1 MIYRRWL
8 AVSERRAALPR
19 REREGVDAADLR
31 RKKVAKLV
39 ALMNREGL
47 DALLLNRI
55 ENVRYSTDFR
65 PVVSMWFQNSY
76 SSFVTASG
84 DVVVLTVAG
93 DYTRAKHYM
102 PWVGDMR
109 IMHTSG
115 RAEEVSKVFRD
126 YIKSGKVGY
135 DQLGLEGFHALR
147 KAAKGVQLVDA
158 GEEIAE
164 ERAVKLDGEVAI
176 MREAAKAT
184 EASILAALTCAR
196 PGLREYEIAAEA
208 EYAARKLGA
217 EGMSWSLATFAGPN
231 TGLMTRHDSDRVVR
245 DGEFLIMGY
254 ATIYKGYNTDI
265 TTTTIIG
272 NPSAAQ
278 KRLYTATYDAYSAA
292 LKATRPGAST
302 RHLRDAAEKVVD
314 EYGYSQY
321 SFSRIQPILHG
332 VGMNVYEPPWAPEPG
347 MDEPN
352 AKLKPGHVIAIEPC
366 ITLDDNLEVGGCRIG
381 ETILVTETGYELL
394 TDGLAETHEI
404 LYEN

>member
-1 MIYRRWL
+1 
-8 AVSERRAALPR
+8 V
-19 REREGVDAADLR
+19 ADLR
-31 RKKVAKLV
+31 KKKVAKLV
-39 ALMNREGL
+39 SLMKKEGL
-47 DALLLNRI
+47 EALLLNRI

-76 SSFVTASG
+76 SSFITAKG

-109 IMHTSG
+109 VMHTSG
-115 RAEEVSKVFRD
+115 RAEELSKVFRD
-126 YIKSGKVGY
+126 YVKSGKVGY

-147 KAAKGVQLVDA
+147 KAAKGVQLVDV
-158 GEEIAE
+158 GSEIAE
-164 ERAVKLDGEVAI
+164 ERAIKLDGEVEI
-176 MREAAKAT
+176 MREASRVT
-184 EASILAALTCAR
+184 EASVRAALKSAR
-196 PGLREYEIAAEA
+196 PGMREYEIAAEG

-231 TGLMTRHDSDRVVR
+231 TGLMTRHDSDRMVKS
-245 DGEFLIMGY
+245 GEFLILGY
-254 ATIYKGYNTDI
+254 ATIYKAYNTDI

-272 NPSAAQ
+272 SPSAAQ

-292 LKATRPGAST
+292 LKATRPGAT
-302 RHLRDAAEKVVD
+302 TLELRDAAEGVID
-314 EYGYSQY
+314 EYGYSRY

-347 MDEPN
+347 KDGPSAE
-352 AKLKPGHVIAIEPC
+352 LKPGHVIAIEPC

-381 ETILVTETGYELL
+381 ETILVTETGHELL
-394 TDGLAETHEI
+394 TDGKPDTHDA
-404 LYEN
+404 LYEK

>member
-1 MIYRRWL
+1 LPGPGRR
-8 AVSERRAALPR
+8 
-19 REREGVDAADLR
+19 GVDAADLR
-31 RKKVAKLV
+31 KKKIAKLV
-39 ALMNREGL
+39 ALMKREGL

-76 SSFVTASG
+76 SSFVTAGG

-109 IMHTSG
+109 VMHTSG
-115 RAEEVSKVFRD
+115 RADEISKVFRD

-147 KAAKGVQLVDA
+147 KSAKGVRLVDA
-158 GEEIAE
+158 GGEIAE
-164 ERAVKLDGEVAI
+164 ERAVKLDGEIAI

-184 EASILAALTCAR
+184 EASIRAALKFAR
-196 PGLREYEIAAEA
+196 PGVREYEIAAEG
-208 EYAARKLGA
+208 EYAARKMGA

-231 TGLMTRHDSDRVVR
+231 TGLMARHDSDRIVKK
-245 DGEFLIMGY
+245 GEFLILGY
-254 ATIYKGYNTDI
+254 ATIYKAYNTDI
-265 TTTTIIG
+265 TTTTIVG
-272 NPSAAQ
+272 SPSAAQ
-278 KRLYTATYDAYSAA
+278 KRLYTATYDAYSSA

-302 RHLRDAAEKVVD
+302 RGLRDAAEKVID

-321 SFSRIQPILHG
+321 SFSRLQPILHG

-381 ETILVTETGYELL
+381 ETILVTETGYEVL
-394 TDGLAETHEI
+394 TDGKPETHDT

>member
-1 MIYRRWL
+1 M
-8 AVSERRAALPR
+8 
-19 REREGVDAADLR
+19 VDLADLR
-31 RKKVAKLV
+31 KKKVAKLV
-39 ALMNREGL
+39 ALMKREGL

-76 SSFVTASG
+76 SSFVTSGG

-102 PWVGDMR
+102 RWIGDMR
-109 IMHTSG
+109 VMHTLG

-126 YIKSGKVGY
+126 YRSRRVGY
-135 DQLGLEGFHALR
+135 DQLGLEGFHGLR
-147 KAAKGVQLVDA
+147 KAAKGVELVEA
-158 GEEIAE
+158 GGVVAE
-164 ERAVKLDGEVAI
+164 ERAVKLDGEIAI

-184 EASILAALTCAR
+184 EASVSAALEFAR
-196 PGLREYEIAAEA
+196 PGVKEYEIAAEA

-245 DGEFLIMGY
+245 SGEFLIMGY
-254 ATIYKGYNTDI
+254 ATIYKAYNTDI

-272 NPSAAQ
+272 KPSAAQ

-302 RHLRDAAEKVVD
+302 RRLRDLAEKVVD
-314 EYGYSQY
+314 EYGYSRY

-347 MDEPN
+347 RDEPN

-366 ITLDDNLEVGGCRIG
+366 ITLDDNLKVGGCRIG
-381 ETILVTETGYELL
+381 ETILVTETGHELL
-394 TDGLAETHEI
+394 TDGGSETHEI
-404 LYEN
+404 LYES

>member
-1 MIYRRWL
+1 MRGRKL
-8 AVSERRAALPR
+8 SLSKRGRV
-19 REREGVDAADLR
+19 GVDAAGLR
-31 RKKVAKLV
+31 KKKVAKLV
-39 ALMNREGL
+39 ALMKREGL

-76 SSFVTASG
+76 SSFVTANG

-109 IMHTSG
+109 VMHTLG

-126 YIKSGKVGY
+126 YIKSGRVGY

-147 KAAKGVQLVDA
+147 GVAKGVRLVEA
-158 GEEIAE
+158 GAEIAE
-164 ERAVKLDGEVAI
+164 ERAVKLDDEIAI

-184 EASILAALTCAR
+184 EASIRAALKFAR
-196 PGLREYEIAAEA
+196 PGVREYEIAAEG

-231 TGLMTRHDSDRVVR
+231 TGLMTRHDSERVVR
-245 DGEFLIMGY
+245 SGEFLIMGY

-272 NPSAAQ
+272 SPSAAQ

-302 RHLRDAAEKVVD
+302 RKLRDAAEEVVD

-332 VGMNVYEPPWAPEPG
+332 VGLNVYEPPWAPEPG
-347 MDEPN
+347 MDEPS
-352 AKLKPGHVIAIEPC
+352 AKLKPGHIIAIEPC
-366 ITLDDNLEVGGCRIG
+366 ITLDDNLKVGGCRIG
-381 ETILVTETGYELL
+381 ETILVTDTGYELL
-394 TDGLAETHEI
+394 TDGKPETHEI
-404 LYEN
+404 LYED

>member
-1 MIYRRWL
+1 M
-8 AVSERRAALPR
+8 
-19 REREGVDAADLR
+19 ADLR
-31 RKKVAKLV
+31 KKKVAKLV
-39 ALMNREGL
+39 ALMKREGL

-76 SSFVTASG
+76 SSFLTARG

-109 IMHTSG
+109 VMHTSG
-115 RAEEVSKVFRD
+115 RAEEISKVFRD
-126 YIKSGKVGY
+126 YVKSGKVGY

-147 KAAKGVQLVDA
+147 KAAKGVQLVDV
-158 GEEIAE
+158 GSEVAE
-164 ERAVKLDGEVAI
+164 ERAVKLDSEIEI
-176 MREAAKAT
+176 MREASKVT
-184 EASILAALTCAR
+184 EASVRAALKSAR
-196 PGLREYEIAAEA
+196 PGMREYEIAAEG

-231 TGLMTRHDSDRVVR
+231 TGLMTRHDSDRIVKS
-245 DGEFLIMGY
+245 GEFLILGY
-254 ATIYKGYNTDI
+254 ATIYKSYNTDI

-272 NPSAAQ
+272 SPSAAQ

-302 RHLRDAAEKVVD
+302 LELRDAAEEVVD
-314 EYGYSQY
+314 EYGYSRY

-332 VGMNVYEPPWAPEPG
+332 VGVNVYEPPWAPEPG
-347 MDEPN
+347 RDEPS

-381 ETILVTETGYELL
+381 ETILVTEFGHEVL
-394 TDGLAETHEI
+394 TDGKPDAHDA
-404 LYEN
+404 LYES

>member
-1 MIYRRWL
+1 
-8 AVSERRAALPR
+8 LPKR
-19 REREGVDAADLR
+19 GAPGVDTSDLR

-39 ALMNREGL
+39 SLMKREGL

-76 SSFVTASG
+76 SSFITAG
-84 DVVVLTVAG
+84 GEIVVLTVAG
-93 DYTRAKHYM
+93 DYTRAKHSM

-109 IMHTSG
+109 VMHTSG
-115 RAEEVSKVFRD
+115 RAEEISKVFRD
-126 YIKSGKVGY
+126 YVKSGKVGY

-147 KAAKGVQLVDA
+147 KAAKGVQLVDV

-164 ERAVKLDGEVAI
+164 ERAVKLDGEIEI
-176 MREAAKAT
+176 MREASKVT
-184 EASILAALTCAR
+184 EASIRAALKSAR
-196 PGLREYEIAAEA
+196 PGMREYEIAAEG

-231 TGLMTRHDSDRVVR
+231 TGLMTRHDSDRVVKK
-245 DGEFLIMGY
+245 GEFLILGY
-254 ATIYKGYNTDI
+254 ATIYKAYNTDI
-265 TTTTIIG
+265 TTTTIVG
-272 NPSAAQ
+272 SPTAAQ

-302 RHLRDAAEKVVD
+302 LELRDAAEEIVD
-314 EYGYSQY
+314 EYGYSRY

-332 VGMNVYEPPWAPEPG
+332 VGVNVYEPPWAPEPG
-347 MDEPN
+347 LDGPSAE
-352 AKLKPGHVIAIEPC
+352 LRPGHVVAIEPC

-381 ETILVTETGYELL
+381 ETVLVTETGYELL
-394 TDGLAETHEI
+394 TDGKPETHES

>member
-1 MIYRRWL
+1 M
-8 AVSERRAALPR
+8 
-19 REREGVDAADLR
+19 ADLR

-39 ALMNREGL
+39 SLMKREGL

-76 SSFVTASG
+76 SSFVTSG
-84 DVVVLTVAG
+84 GDIVVLTVAG

-102 PWVGDMR
+102 PWVDDMR
-109 IMHTSG
+109 VMHTSG
-115 RAEEVSKVFRD
+115 RAEEISKVFRD
-126 YIKSGKVGY
+126 YVKSGKVGY

-147 KAAKGVQLVDA
+147 KAAKGVKLVDVGDEVA
-158 GEEIAE
+158 D
-164 ERAVKLDGEVAI
+164 ERAVKLEGEIEI
-176 MREAAKAT
+176 MREAAK
-184 EASILAALTCAR
+184 SAR
-196 PGLREYEIAAEA
+196 PGMREYEIAAEG

-231 TGLMTRHDSDRVVR
+231 TGLMTRHDSDRVVKK
-245 DGEFLIMGY
+245 GEFLILGY
-254 ATIYKGYNTDI
+254 ATIYKAYNTDI

-272 NPSAAQ
+272 DPTAAQ
-278 KRLYTATYDAYSAA
+278 KRVYTATYDAYSAA
-292 LKATRPGAST
+292 LQATRPGAT
-302 RHLRDAAEKVVD
+302 TLELRDAAEKVVD

-332 VGMNVYEPPWAPEPG
+332 VGVNVYEPPWAPEPG
-347 MDEPN
+347 RDEPS
-352 AKLKPGHVIAIEPC
+352 AELKPGHVIAIEPC
-366 ITLDDNLEVGGCRIG
+366 ITLEDNLEVGGCRIG

-394 TDGLAETHEI
+394 TDGKPETHEV

>member
-1 MIYRRWL
+1 VRR
-8 AVSERRAALPR
+8 RRASLPKR
-19 REREGVDAADLR
+19 GIVDVEDLR
-31 RKKVAKLV
+31 KKKVAKLT
-39 ALMNREGL
+39 AFMKREGL

-76 SSFVTASG
+76 SSFITANG

-109 IMHTSG
+109 VMHTSG
-115 RAEEVSKVFRD
+115 RAEEVAKVFRD
-126 YIKSGKVGY
+126 YKSRRVGY

-147 KAAKGVQLVDA
+147 KVSKGVELVDE

-164 ERAVKLDGEVAI
+164 ERAIKLDDEISI
-176 MREAAKAT
+176 MREAAKTT
-184 EASILAALTCAR
+184 EASIRAALKFAR
-196 PGLREYEIAAEA
+196 PGVREYEIAAEG
-208 EYAARKLGA
+208 EYAARKMGA

-231 TGLMTRHDSDRVVR
+231 TGLMTRHDSERVVMK
-245 DGEFLIMGY
+245 GEFLILGY
-254 ATIYKGYNTDI
+254 ATIYKAYNTDI

-272 NPSAAQ
+272 SPSAAQ
-278 KRLYTATYDAYSAA
+278 KRLYNATLDAYSAA
-292 LKATRPGAST
+292 LKATHAGVST
-302 RHLRDAAEKVVD
+302 RDLRDVAEKVVD

-347 MDEPN
+347 KDEPS
-352 AKLKPGHVIAIEPC
+352 AELKRGHVIAIEPC
-366 ITLDDNLEVGGCRIG
+366 ITLDDNLKVGGCRIG

-394 TDGLAETHEI
+394 TDGKPETHEI

>member
-1 MIYRRWL
+1 
-8 AVSERRAALPR
+8 V
-19 REREGVDAADLR
+19 DLR
-31 RKKVAKLV
+31 RKKIAKLV
-39 ALMNREGL
+39 ALMKREGL

-76 SSFVTASG
+76 SSFVTAGG

-109 IMHTSG
+109 VMHTSG
-115 RAEEVSKVFRD
+115 RAEEISRVFRD

-147 KAAKGVQLVDA
+147 KFAKGVQLVEA
-158 GEEIAE
+158 GGEIAE
-164 ERAVKLDGEVAI
+164 ERAVKLDGEIAI

-184 EASILAALTCAR
+184 EASIRAALKFAR
-196 PGLREYEIAAEA
+196 PGVREYEIAAEG
-208 EYAARKLGA
+208 EYAARRMGA

-231 TGLMTRHDSDRVVR
+231 TGLMTRHDSDRVVKK
-245 DGEFLIMGY
+245 GEFLILGY
-254 ATIYKGYNTDI
+254 ATIYKAYNTDI

-272 NPSAAQ
+272 SPSAAQ

-302 RHLRDAAEKVVD
+302 RGLRDAAEKVID

-321 SFSRIQPILHG
+321 SFSRLQPILHG
-332 VGMNVYEPPWAPEPG
+332 VGLNVYEPPWAPEPG

-352 AKLKPGHVIAIEPC
+352 SKLKPGHVIAIEPC
-366 ITLDDNLEVGGCRIG
+366 ITLDDNLDVGGCRIG
-381 ETILVTETGYELL
+381 ETILVTETGYEVL
-394 TDGLAETHEI
+394 TDGKPETHDT
-404 LYEN
+404 LYEK